1 MRRSGTCM
9 MIGSLFLALSSSAQ
23 ALKPQTFDPRDPAI
37 WEEKTTNP
45 LAQSNSPCEVFT
57 SSVCRVGKM
66 KNRIS
71 SVSVSGGSSSVYRM
85 STNDAG
91 VEIKAGNAVAC
102 RYASCAAVFLCRSAP
117 AGRSAQSA
125 GGSLWSRGLSHL
137 FAETSCVTGKTH
149 H

>member
-1 MRRSGTCM
+1 
-9 MIGSLFLALSSSAQ
+9 
-23 ALKPQTFDPRDPAI
+23 
-37 WEEKTTNP
+37 
-45 LAQSNSPCEVFT
+45 
-57 SSVCRVGKM
+57 M

-125 GGSLWSRGLSHL
+125 GGSLWSRGLSISSLKLPALRGKRIINAQSRQLKFLESLVAISPEENIHGMQIL
-137 FAETSCVTGKTH
+137 GLALEFTFAQSS
-149 H
+149 